1 MKTNQMSES
10 RLQSHGK
17 GWVVL
22 LGALL
27 FLLFV
32 PAAQAGE
39 FTIVL
44 SKSNSLV
51 NTPNIMSGAGNWIFA
66 ITAMQGK
73 VSGVAFNIK
82 NNAGPGDICWHG
94 QKRNPKS
101 GTTLVADE
109 IPAADFNACGNE
121 QNGGFDPD
129 LGLNVQSSMSGNA
142 NATVTIT
149 VMYPDP

>member
-94 QKRNPKS
+94 QKRNPKPGS
-101 GTTLVADE
+101 SLVALD
-109 IPAADFNACGNE
+109 IPAADFNACGDE
-121 QNGGFDPD
+121 WTDPD

-142 NATVTIT
+142 QATVTIT
-149 VMYPDP
+149 VTYPDPD

>member
-1 MKTNQMSES
+1 MRTRSWA
-10 RLQSHGK
+10 K
-17 GWVVL
+17 GATPL
-22 LGALL
+22 LSTLL
-27 FLLFV
+27 FLLF
-32 PAAQAGE
+32 ASTSAQAGE
-39 FTIVL
+39 FTVVL
-44 SKSNSLV
+44 SKTNSLV
-51 NTPNIMSGAGNWIFA
+51 NTPNIVSGAGDWIFV
-66 ITAMQGK
+66 ITAIQGK
-73 VSGVAFNIK
+73 VSDVAFNIK

-129 LGLNVQSSMSGNA
+129 FGLNVQSKVSGNA